1 MISNAEVEYKEAL
14 LEVTLL
20 RRQPEM
26 IKIDVGRQL
35 ILQVAIWFSLFH
47 ITLCSLQAQEA
58 LPSWREGASKKAI
71 VDFVE
76 RVTTAGSADFVPPE
90 QRIAVFD
97 NDGTL
102 WSEQPMYVQMAFA
115 LDRVKILAEKKP
127 ELLDNKMF
135 KAIVT
140 HDREALK
147 QISERDVLELV
158 METHANMSTAEFDQI
173 VKDWITTAKH
183 PVYKKPYTECVYVP
197 MLELLK
203 YLRAKQFKTFIVSG
217 GGIDFMRPWV
227 ETVYGVPPEQV
238 IGSSVK
244 LRYELRGT
252 EPVIMRL
259 PEIDFIDDKSGKPVG
274 IQRHIGRRPIL
285 AFGNSDGDY
294 EMLQYTTSG
303 AKTALGVLIHH
314 TDSKREVAYDRES
327 HFGKLNRGLDDAA
340 TNGWVVVD
348 MQQDWEQ
355 VFSFQR

>member
-1 MISNAEVEYKEAL
+1 MCKFNVA
-14 LEVTLL
+14 
-20 RRQPEM
+20 
-26 IKIDVGRQL
+26 RQL
-35 ILQVAIWFSLFH
+35 ILQVAIWLSVFH
-47 ITLCSLQAQEA
+47 ISLCSLQAQEA
-58 LPSWREGASKKAI
+58 LPGWREGASKKAI

-115 LDRVKILAEKKP
+115 LDRVKIVAEKKP
-127 ELLDNKMF
+127 ELLDNKMY
-135 KAIVT
+135 KAIAA

-147 QISERDVLELV
+147 QINERDVMQLV

-173 VKDWITTAKH
+173 VKDWIATARH

-197 MLELLK
+197 MVELLK
-203 YLRAKQFKTFIVSG
+203 YLRAKHFKTFIVSG

-244 LRYELRGT
+244 LRYEMRGT

-259 PEIDFIDDKSGKPVG
+259 PEIDFVDDKSGKPLG
-274 IQRHIGRRPIL
+274 IQRHIGRQPIL

-294 EMLQYTTSG
+294 EMLQYV
-303 AKTALGVLIHH
+303 TAGKKPSLGVLLHH
-314 TDSKREVAYDRES
+314 TDAEREVAYDRAS

-340 TNGWVVVD
+340 TNGWVIVD
-348 MQQDWEQ
+348 MQQDWAN

>member
-1 MISNAEVEYKEAL
+1 MCKFNVA
-14 LEVTLL
+14 
-20 RRQPEM
+20 
-26 IKIDVGRQL
+26 RQL
-35 ILQVAIWFSLFH
+35 ILQVAIWFGVFH
-47 ITLCSLQAQEA
+47 ISLCSLQAQEA

-115 LDRVKILAEKKP
+115 LERVKNVAEKKP
-127 ELLDNKMF
+127 ELLENKMY
-135 KAIVT
+135 KAIAA
-140 HDREALK
+140 HDQEALK
-147 QISERDVLELV
+147 QINERDVMELV

-173 VKDWITTAKH
+173 VKDWIATARH

-197 MLELLK
+197 MVELLK
-203 YLRAKQFKTFIVSG
+203 YLRTKQFKTFIVSG

-244 LRYELRGT
+244 LRYEMRGT

-259 PEIDFIDDKSGKPVG
+259 PEIDFVDDKSGKPLG
-274 IQRHIGRRPIL
+274 IQRHIGRQPIL

-303 AKTALGVLIHH
+303 AKTALGVLVHH
-314 TDSKREVAYDRES
+314 TDSTREVAYDRQS

-340 TNGWVVVD
+340 KNGWIIVD
-348 MQQDWEQ
+348 MQQDWAN

>member
-1 MISNAEVEYKEAL
+1 MISNAEVEYKEAI
-14 LEVTLL
+14 LEVTLQQ
-20 RRQPEM
+20 RQPKM
-26 IKIDVGRQL
+26 SKFSVGRQL
-35 ILQVAIWFSLFH
+35 ILQVAIQFSLLLMS
-47 ITLCSLQAQEA
+47 LCSLQAQEA

-76 RVTTAGSADFVPPE
+76 RVTTAGNADFVPPE

-135 KAIVT
+135 KAIVA

-147 QISERDVLELV
+147 QINERDVMELV

-173 VKDWITTAKH
+173 AKDWITAAKH

-197 MLELLK
+197 MVELLK

-252 EPVIMRL
+252 EPIITRL

-348 MQQDWEQ
+348 MQHDWEQ